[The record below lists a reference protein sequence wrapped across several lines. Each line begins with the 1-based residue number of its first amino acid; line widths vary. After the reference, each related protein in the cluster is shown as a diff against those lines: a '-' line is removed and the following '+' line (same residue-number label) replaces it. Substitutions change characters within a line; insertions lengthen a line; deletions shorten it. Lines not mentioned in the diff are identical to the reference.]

1 MNLNENINR
10 IKEVMGLIKEYEEQQ
25 PDIKSSAKNNFIFI
39 DSISEVPHVGKEMNK
54 KEFKHDGISSL
65 SWDNIVIVRASNES
79 PVIKNGRMIIHTSRA
94 LKTIG
99 YTEDFMKNLKQRW
112 EDNYSDEPWEEFE
125 KKYKKAVGD
134 RWTKHFT
141 LNHMVGDNMGGSWKD
156 LSFVY
161 LLPGKEMVTLNG
173 APSSL
178 YAIDTWYS
186 KSVVIPKYSVVLY
199 SPNSRDKIEKMSL
212 KFNSELGGETL
223 KYPVYFLQINSKSEV
238 DQVIQAMGYSVIE
251 GGQHYSPEKNIDSEF
266 RDFSNKEGIPSLALH
281 ANTFYADL
289 EQNNSYPGTIIQNLN
304 WIKDEIKNENKV
316 NQWYESQ
323 RRVINSALDNF
334 LSNQKN
340 KVDNKG
346 DFEEL
351 FRGLSVLKENMDNF
365 PMIKRF
371 KSDILNSITRN
382 KVIDTLKKYY
392 WKENGYSSFEEFLD
406 NVLPK

>member
-1 MNLNENINR
+1 
-10 IKEVMGLIKEYEEQQ
+10 
-25 PDIKSSAKNNFIFI
+25 
-39 DSISEVPHVGKEMNK
+39 
-54 KEFKHDGISSL
+54 
-65 SWDNIVIVRASNES
+65 
-79 PVIKNGRMIIHTSRA
+79 
-94 LKTIG
+94 
-99 YTEDFMKNLKQRW
+99 
-112 EDNYSDEPWEEFE
+112 
-125 KKYKKAVGD
+125 
-134 RWTKHFT
+134 
-141 LNHMVGDNMGGSWKD
+141 MVGDNMGGSWKD

-161 LLPGKEMVTLNG
+161 LLPGKEMVALNG

-186 KSVVIPKYSVVLY
+186 KSVVIPKYTVVLY

-304 WIKDEIKNENKV
+304 WIKDEIKDENKV

-340 KVDNKG
+340 RVDNKG

-406 NVLPK
+406 SVLPK